1 MRRISTVLLIS
12 ALSMAGASLAIAENG
27 DPAAKESIAAKKVK
41 ARGADERMMPE
52 PQVQLNRLSKGL
64 QLTAEQ
70 QKQIKPMLEE
80 EYASLKKI
88 REDENLSP
96 KQIQAQIEALR
107 TATVAKVRAVL
118 TPEQAEKYDT
128 VSSEIKSNKQK
139 RMKENRK
146 ERLGTKADPPRQVV
160 K

>member
-1 MRRISTVLLIS
+1 
-12 ALSMAGASLAIAENG
+12 MAGASLAIAENG
-27 DPAAKESIAAKKVK
+27 DPAAKESKAAKKLK

-64 QLTAEQ
+64 LLTAEQ

-139 RMKENRK
+139 RIKENRK
-146 ERLGTKADPPRQVV
+146 ERLGTKADPPQQVV

>member
-1 MRRISTVLLIS
+1 MRKSSAFLLIS
-12 ALSMAGASLAIAENG
+12 AICLGGVSLAVAETG
-27 DPAAKESIAAKKVK
+27 DPASMEQKVVKKVK

-52 PQVQLNRLSKGL
+52 PQVQLKRLSEGL
-64 QLTAEQ
+64 QLTADQ
-70 QKQIKPMLEE
+70 QKQIKPILEE

-96 KQIQAQIEALR
+96 KQIQTQLEALR
-107 TATVAKVRAVL
+107 TATVAKVRTVL
-118 TPEQAEKYDT
+118 TPEQVEKYDT
-128 VSSEIKSNKQK
+128 VSSEIKANKQR

-146 ERLGTKADPPRQVV
+146 ERLGTKADPPQHGS